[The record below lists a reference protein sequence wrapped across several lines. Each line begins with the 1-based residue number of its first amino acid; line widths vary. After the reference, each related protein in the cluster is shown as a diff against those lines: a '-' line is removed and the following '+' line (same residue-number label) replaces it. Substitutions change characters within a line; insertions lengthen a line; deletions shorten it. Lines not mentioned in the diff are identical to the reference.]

1 MFSLIKLDETKT
13 DGEKKKQLRDHE
25 RLKIIKNLVMPVK
38 LSPVKK
44 KKKKKIMVFPGRSDG
59 KESACNAGDQDSIPG
74 WGRSPGEENGNPLQ
88 YFCLKNPTDREA
100 WLQPMGSQRVGHD

>member
-44 KKKKKIMVFPGRSDG
+44 KKKRMVFPGRSDG

-88 YFCLKNPTDREA
+88 CFCLKNPTDREA

>member
-44 KKKKKIMVFPGRSDG
+44 KKKKK
-59 KESACNAGDQDSIPG
+59 
-74 WGRSPGEENGNPLQ
+74 NGLPWSL
-88 YFCLKNPTDREA
+88 R
-100 WLQPMGSQRVGHD
+100 W

>member
-1 MFSLIKLDETKT
+1 MML

-44 KKKKKIMVFPGRSDG
+44 KKKK
-59 KESACNAGDQDSIPG
+59 
-74 WGRSPGEENGNPLQ
+74 NGLPWSL
-88 YFCLKNPTDREA
+88 R
-100 WLQPMGSQRVGHD
+100 W

>member
-44 KKKKKIMVFPGRSDG
+44 KKKEWSSLVAQMVKNLPAMQETRIQSLG
-59 KESACNAGDQDSIPG
+59 
-74 WGRSPGEENGNPLQ
+74 GEDPLEKRMATHSSV
-88 YFCLKNPTDREA
+88 FA
-100 WLQPMGSQRVGHD
+100 

>member
-44 KKKKKIMVFPGRSDG
+44 KKKKKEWSSLVAQMVKNLPAMQETRIQSLG
-59 KESACNAGDQDSIPG
+59 
-74 WGRSPGEENGNPLQ
+74 GEDPLEKRMATHSSV
-88 YFCLKNPTDREA
+88 FA
-100 WLQPMGSQRVGHD
+100 